1 MKTLTLLLLFAF
13 PFFSFGQDLADN
25 NTLIGN
31 SIPRGNATTATSASG
46 KTATPTGK
54 TATSSANNINVMT
67 AMMEALH
74 SKMPGTAFGIDCHFA
89 EQHAELTIT
98 ANDLQPLVGHL
109 AVGRL
114 QFLTMEISPAIKNGA
129 PYFESTGVDGNV
141 TVRRWLITTGID
153 ELPYEAVTRKEYL
166 QAAKVELAGEKG
178 AIVAAVKEKVRVRP
192 TAVQEAEKKA
202 TIEQLKA
209 MYTGTVLEVRLR
221 QYLKNYRTDEQFQQ
235 DNIDNEATTVD
246 NAMRLMNDLLT
257 HMPATELNKPAVVS
271 VPAIDFNGFE
281 DGHTDKM
288 LVRMNPT
295 YYNGERSAEK
305 PRVLLVEWRY
315 DASTAGA
322 SEIDQQLMENFDAQ
336 ALRTML
342 GGRKEPLLRF

>member
-1 MKTLTLLLLFAF
+1 MKPLTLLLLFAF

-31 SIPRGNATTATSASG
+31 PIPRGNAITATTALG
-46 KTATPTGK
+46 KTA
-54 TATSSANNINVMT
+54 IVNVMT
-67 AMMEALH
+67 AMMDALH
-74 SKMPGTAFGIDCHFA
+74 SKVPGTPFGVDCHFA

-153 ELPYEAVTRKEYL
+153 QLPYEAVTRKEYL
-166 QAAKVELAGEKG
+166 QAAKVELAGEKV

-202 TIEQLKA
+202 MIERLKA
-209 MYTGTVLEVRLR
+209 IYTGVDLEVRMR
-221 QYLKNYRTDEQFQQ
+221 QYLKNYRTDEQFLQ

-246 NAMRLMNDLLT
+246 NAMHLMNDLLT
-257 HMPATELNKPAVVS
+257 HMSATELNKPAIVS

-288 LVRMNPT
+288 LVRMSPA
-295 YYNGERSAEK
+295 YFNGERSAEK

-315 DASTAGA
+315 DAATPGA
-322 SEIDQQLMENFDAQ
+322 ADIDQQLMENFDAQ
-336 ALRTML
+336 ALRVML
-342 GGRKEPLLRF
+342 VGHKDPLLGF

>member
-1 MKTLTLLLLFAF
+1 MKPLTLLLLFAF

-31 SIPRGNATTATSASG
+31 PIPRGNAITATTALG
-46 KTATPTGK
+46 KTA
-54 TATSSANNINVMT
+54 IVNVMT
-67 AMMEALH
+67 AMMDALH
-74 SKMPGTAFGIDCHFA
+74 SKVPGTPFGVDCHFA

-153 ELPYEAVTRKEYL
+153 QLPYEAVTRKEYL
-166 QAAKVELAGEKG
+166 QAAKVELAGEKV

-192 TAVQEAEKKA
+192 TAVQDAEKKA
-202 TIEQLKA
+202 MIERLKA
-209 MYTGTVLEVRLR
+209 IYTGVDLEVRMR
-221 QYLKNYRTDEQFQQ
+221 QYLKNYRTDEQFLQ

-246 NAMRLMNDLLT
+246 NAMHLMNDLLT
-257 HMPATELNKPAVVS
+257 HMSATELNKPALVS

-295 YYNGERSAEK
+295 YFNGERSAEK

-315 DASTAGA
+315 DAAIAGA
-322 SEIDQQLMENFDAQ
+322 ADIDQQLMENFDAQ
-336 ALRTML
+336 ALRVML
-342 GGRKEPLLRF
+342 VGHKDPLLRF